1 MEELVE
7 LIPLL
12 KARQFRQ
19 EFVVGIIKVVVEPPK
34 YSSNTQFVLAVTV
47 K

>member
-1 MEELVE
+1 MKELVE

-19 EFVVGIIKVVVEPPK
+19 EFVVGIIKVFVEPPK
-34 YSSNTQFVLAVTV
+34 HPGNT
-47 K
+47 